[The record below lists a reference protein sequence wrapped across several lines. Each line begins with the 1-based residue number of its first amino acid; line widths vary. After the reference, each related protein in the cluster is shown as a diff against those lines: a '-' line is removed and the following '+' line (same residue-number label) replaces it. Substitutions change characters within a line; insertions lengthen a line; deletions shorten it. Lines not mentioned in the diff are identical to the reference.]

1 VRQWGED
8 RRHVRL
14 VRRLAVEVFDRVAEE
29 DALEPRDRELLEHAA
44 RLHEVGNSISP
55 AKYHKHGAY
64 LIENAGMRGF
74 DPDEIA
80 VIASIVRFQRGK
92 DPRPVFPPFADL
104 PQDRR
109 ETATMLTAILRLAHA
124 IGRGD
129 EPDELGVAVKVRPR
143 GIRVRVTGSTHPE
156 AVIDEATEAS
166 SLLGRLLDRPV
177 EVTTRPTDDAGAR
190 GGEERSSSRSA

>member
-1 VRQWGED
+1 PPPLELRRASVDRLVRQWGED

-92 DPRPVFPPFADL
+92 DP
-104 PQDRR
+104 
-109 ETATMLTAILRLAHA
+109 
-124 IGRGD
+124 
-129 EPDELGVAVKVRPR
+129 
-143 GIRVRVTGSTHPE
+143 
-156 AVIDEATEAS
+156 
-166 SLLGRLLDRPV
+166 
-177 EVTTRPTDDAGAR
+177 
-190 GGEERSSSRSA
+190 